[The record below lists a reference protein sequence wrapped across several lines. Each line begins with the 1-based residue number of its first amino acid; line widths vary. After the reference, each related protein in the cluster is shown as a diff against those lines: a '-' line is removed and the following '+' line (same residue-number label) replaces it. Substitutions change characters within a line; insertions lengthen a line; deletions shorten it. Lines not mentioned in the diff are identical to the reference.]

1 MAPAAAESKT
11 ICFPSGDQR
20 GVPVTKD
27 PLKAVTWKQ
36 CVPSLAQVQISLVPD
51 RLDAKAMRLP
61 SGEYSALPSTAEEEV
76 SRTGAGIPRLAS
88 ATSSLQIFPFA
99 ITWE

>member
-1 MAPAAAESKT
+1 MESKT

-27 PLKAVTWKQ
+27 PLKAVTWRQ
-36 CVPSLAQVQISLVPD
+36 CVPSLAQVQISLVPE
-51 RLDAKAMRLP
+51 RLDPKTMRLP
-61 SGEYSALPSTAEEEV
+61 SGEYWGLPSTAEEEV
-76 SRTGAGIPRLAS
+76 SRTAEGMMPFAP
-88 ATSSLQIFPFA
+88 ATFSLQMLPSV